1 VSIKLK
7 LVGALLLAA
16 FAAALLGFSALLTT
30 SSLGDLAVT
39 LYDRPLQAINYARS
53 AQTAFALLELSDRD
67 AGETVTEA
75 EMAALVARAKDLDD
89 DLRVVDQRGISE
101 AIHPLVNETISLIQ
115 VWRRA
120 AIDARVGGAGQT
132 SIPMRGIAQPT
143 GAARDALAFE
153 IRKKLETLTQLAA
166 DDGYQFRE
174 EAIVLIEQA
183 KRQTLIVIA
192 VAVVLC
198 VIVAL
203 LLARNIV
210 GPVNDMAGSMVRLA
224 FGNRE
229 EPVPH
234 LGRRDE
240 IGGMASALE
249 VFKSAMLEVS
259 EAKDRAEAATRA
271 KSEFLA
277 MMSHEIRTPMNGILG
292 MTRLLLSSEL
302 ERDQRGQAQIVFDS
316 GQALLTILN
325 DILDYSK
332 LEAGKLDVET
342 VDFDLKR
349 VAEGVTALLES
360 RATEKGIGFETTI
373 DPSLPPYLQGDP
385 GRIRQVLLNLT
396 GNAIKFTE
404 KGFVALRIRRIAAP
418 EGKVGVRFEIVDT
431 GIGLTEDAKAKL
443 FGSFTQADSS
453 ITRRFGGTG
462 LGLAISKRLVAL
474 MGGEIG
480 VDSEAGKG
488 STFWLEVA
496 CAPGEKPRE
505 EMQATAASA
514 RLKPLSILLAE
525 DNKVNQKVALGLLNP
540 GGHRVDVVENGEAAV
555 AAVASG
561 KPYDLVLMDMHMP
574 VMDGIG
580 ATLRIRALP
589 APAGTVPIIAATA
602 GAMAE
607 EVQRCL
613 DAGMN
618 DYVGKPINPE
628 QLIQV
633 ILRTLGRDAASGEPD
648 VAAPNAPAI
657 DVAARLVEGDEAFD
671 ESVIASLEDQLGREM
686 VQELVEEYRSSA
698 TDLVRR
704 IDAARASGDL
714 KEIGDATHTLKSAS
728 GSLGLK
734 RLYRLASDVE
744 ESARRGRTEATGEA
758 AGIASL
764 VTEGLARLDAR
775 YSAVAGA

>member
-30 SSLGDLAVT
+30 SSMGDLAVT

-53 AQTAFALLELSDRD
+53 AQTNFALLELADRD
-67 AGETVTEA
+67 AGESMSDA

-101 AIHPLVNETISLIQ
+101 AIHPLVNETRELIQ

-120 AIDARVGGAGQT
+120 AIDARVAGAGQ
-132 SIPMRGIAQPT
+132 SNIQPT
-143 GAARDALAFE
+143 GAARDALALQ
-153 IRKKLETLTQLAA
+153 IRSKLETLTQLAA

-174 EAIVLIEQA
+174 DAVVLIEQA

-192 VAVVLC
+192 VAFALC
-198 VIVAL
+198 IVVAL

-210 GPVNDMAGSMVRLA
+210 APVNDMAGAMVRLA

-249 VFKSAMLEVS
+249 VFKTAMLEVS

-292 MTRLLLSSEL
+292 MTRLLLGSSLDRE
-302 ERDQRGQAQIVFDS
+302 QRGQAQIVLDS

-342 VDFDLKR
+342 VDFDLRR
-349 VAEGVTALLES
+349 VADGVTALLES
-360 RATEKGIGFETTI
+360 RATEKGIGFEATV
-373 DPSLPPYLQGDP
+373 DPNLPPFLQGDP
-385 GRIRQVLLNLT
+385 GRLRQVLLNLM

-404 KGFVALRIRRIAAP
+404 RGFVALRVRRIPAR
-418 EGKVGVRFEIVDT
+418 EGKVGLRFEIVDT
-431 GIGLTEDAKAKL
+431 GIGLTDEAKAKL

-453 ITRRFGGTG
+453 ISRRFGGTG

-480 VDSEAGKG
+480 VESDVGKG
-488 STFWLEVA
+488 STFWVEVA
-496 CAPGEKPRE
+496 LAPGRKPKE
-505 EMQATAASA
+505 EAQLGALAG
-514 RLKPLSILLAE
+514 RLKPLTILLAE
-525 DNKVNQKVALGLLNP
+525 DNRVNQKVALGLLKP
-540 GGHRVDVVENGEAAV
+540 GGHEVDVVENGEQAV
-555 AAVASG
+555 AAIASG
-561 KPYDLVLMDMHMP
+561 KNYDLVLMDMHMP
-574 VMDGIG
+574 IMDGIG

-589 APAGTVPIIAATA
+589 PPAGGVPIIAATA

-628 QLIQV
+628 QLTQA
-633 ILRTLGRDAASGEPD
+633 ILRTLGPD
-648 VAAPNAPAI
+648 VAAGEADAVLAQAASF
-657 DVAARLVEGDEAFD
+657 DVGASLAEGEEAFD
-671 ESVIASLEDQLGREM
+671 EKVIASLEDQLGRDM
-686 VQELVEEYRSSA
+686 VRELIEEYRISTTELLA
-698 TDLVRR
+698 RIEEARR
-704 IDAARASGDL
+704 SGDFKELGDAA
-714 KEIGDATHTLKSAS
+714 HTLKSSS

-734 RLYRLASDVE
+734 RLYQLAFAVE
-744 ESARRGRTEATGEA
+744 ESARQNRAEALEA
-758 AGIASL
+758 AVELSTL
-764 VTEGLARLDAR
+764 VVDGLTRLDAR

>member
-648 VAAPNAPAI
+648 MAPPNAPAI